1 MHNFGQKIILYQ
13 FKQFDQAFVHIR
25 CAVDDF
31 KSYLV
36 VHIMYRCFYELGQ
49 SLNLRTKSQ
58 LLLNVF
64 HFMSSQIKQQIQ
76 HDNMIA
82 TYNNEPR
89 KQTVL
94 GRKTPQHLQ
103 QVSCSFALPI
113 PQIRGML
120 AGPQKGAC

>member
-13 FKQFDQAFVHIR
+13 FKQFDQAFVHIC

-49 SLNLRTKSQ
+49 SLNLRTESQ
-58 LLLNVF
+58 LLPNVF
-64 HFMSSQIKQQIQ
+64 RFTSNQIKWQNQ

-82 TYNNEPR
+82 KYTNE
-89 KQTVL
+89 L
-94 GRKTPQHLQ
+94 
-103 QVSCSFALPI
+103 
-113 PQIRGML
+113 
-120 AGPQKGAC
+120 